1 MKKSLLAL
9 LLVVMVV
16 ALGACGAKAPADVT
30 GTYTGNMQVEGM
42 EDAMA
47 SLEGVEGVD
56 TSALTAL
63 TAMSVTLKEGNAFTI
78 TAAGQDME
86 GTYKLDGTK
95 LTLTIDGADQEAKL
109 EKDTI
114 TMDMEGVSVELKKQ

>member
-16 ALGACGAKAPADVT
+16 ALGACGTKAPADVT
-30 GTYTGNMQVEGM
+30 GTYTGNMQVEGV
-42 EDAMA
+42 EG
-47 SLEGVEGVD
+47 LEGVEGVD
-56 TSALTAL
+56 LSAL
-63 TAMSVTLKEGNAFTI
+63 TAMSLTLKEGNAFTI
-78 TAAGQDME
+78 TAAQQVME

-114 TMDMEGVSVELKKQ
+114 TMDMAGVSVELKK